1 MKAIEIRNKY
11 LNFFKN
17 HGHVVIPS
25 APLIPENDPSVLFTT
40 AGMQPLVPYLL
51 GETHPSGTRLTD
63 YQKCVR
69 TNDIEEVGDNRHL
82 TYFEMLG
89 NWSLGDYFKE
99 ESVQMSYDFLTQELN
114 IPAEKLSVT
123 CFAGDE
129 DCERDNVTA
138 ECWKKAGIP
147 EERIYF
153 FGKDDNWWIAGEE
166 GPCGPDTEMFYD
178 TGKPKCS
185 EECNPSCGCGKYVE
199 IWNNVFMEFF
209 KDKDGKYTKL
219 KQHNVDTG
227 LGLERMTMLLQ
238 GKETPFETELF
249 APIMDK
255 LVELQKVDNIASRRI
270 VAEHLRSSMMITC
283 DGGRPSNV
291 DRGYI
296 LRRLIRRMIR
306 HMNKLQ
312 ISLDELS
319 TLIDINVE
327 NLKEL
332 YPALESN
339 KETIKTV
346 LLEEKDKF
354 VKTLTKG
361 EKEFVKEMENI
372 KADGKDILPGTIVFR
387 LYDTYGFPPEVT
399 EELATE
405 NGMKIDKEEFEKLFK
420 EHQEKSRAGAEQ
432 KFKGGLA
439 GNGEMETKYHTATHL
454 LNAAL
459 RVVLGSHV
467 HQRGSNITAERM
479 RFDFSHPAKMTD
491 EEKQKTE
498 DLVNE
503 WIQAAIPVEHVE
515 MNKEDAIAQGAEA
528 MFIEKYGDIVSVYK
542 IGDKSLELCGGPHV
556 SNTSELGHFK
566 IKKEGEELYK
576 YVKQGLDYI
585 KNAENKFTDLI
596 NLEEG
601 TIRIGVSPTLTKEFL
616 LPYLEIF
623 HKKYPNINIEI
634 DTKLWKTL
642 IQKLRNGLLDI
653 LIIHLNDEKY
663 DEDLKIIKC
672 KKKHDCLIASKKY
685 KDIIGEEISCINK
698 ALSISVGLESL

>member
-11 LNFFKN
+11 LNFFKK

-51 GETHPSGTRLTD
+51 GEKHPAGTRLTD

-99 ESVQMSYDFLTQELN
+99 ESIQMSFDFLTQELN
-114 IPAEKLSVT
+114 IPVEKLSVT

-129 DCERDNVTA
+129 DCPKDELTA
-138 ECWKKAGIP
+138 KCWKKAGIP
-147 EERIYF
+147 EERIYY

-185 EECNPSCGCGKYVE
+185 ENCNPSCGCGKYVE
-199 IWNNVFMEFF
+199 IWNNVFMEYY

-227 LGLERMTMLLQ
+227 LGLERMAMLLQ

-249 APIMDK
+249 VPIMNK
-255 LVELQKVDNIASRRI
+255 LEELQKIDNISSRRI
-270 VAEHLRSSMMITC
+270 VAEHLRSSMMIIS
-283 DGGRPSNV
+283 DGGRPSNI

-312 ISLDELS
+312 ISLEELS

-327 NLKEL
+327 NLKEM
-332 YPALESN
+332 YPDLEKN

-346 LLEEKDKF
+346 ILEEKDKF

-361 EKEFVKEMENI
+361 EKEFSKEIENVKQQGKTRI
-372 KADGKDILPGTIVFR
+372 DGKMVFR

-399 EELATE
+399 EELAKE
-405 NGMKIDKEEFEKLFK
+405 NGMEIDVEEFKKLFK
-420 EHQEKSRAGAEQ
+420 EHQEKSRMGAEQ

-439 GNGEMETKYHTATHL
+439 STGEMETKYHTATHL

-459 RVVLGSHV
+459 KQVLGSHV

-479 RFDFSHPAKMTD
+479 RFDFSHDAKMTD
-491 EEKQKTE
+491 EEKQKVE
-498 DLVNE
+498 ELVNK
-503 WIQAAIPVEHVE
+503 WIKESIPVEHFE
-515 MNKEDAIAQGAEA
+515 MKKEEAIRQGAEA
-528 MFIEKYGDIVSVYK
+528 MFIEKYGDVVSVYK
-542 IGDKSLELCGGPHV
+542 IGDVSLELCGGPHV

-566 IKKEGEELYK
+566 IKKEESSSSG
-576 YVKQGLDYI
+576 VRRI
-585 KNAENKFTDLI
+585 KAI
-596 NLEEG
+596 LE
-601 TIRIGVSPTLTKEFL
+601 
-616 LPYLEIF
+616 
-623 HKKYPNINIEI
+623 
-634 DTKLWKTL
+634 
-642 IQKLRNGLLDI
+642 
-653 LIIHLNDEKY
+653 
-663 DEDLKIIKC
+663 
-672 KKKHDCLIASKKY
+672 
-685 KDIIGEEISCINK
+685 
-698 ALSISVGLESL
+698 

>member
-11 LNFFKN
+11 LNFFKK

-51 GETHPSGTRLTD
+51 GEKHPAGTRLTD

-99 ESVQMSYDFLTQELN
+99 ESIQMSFDFLTQELN
-114 IPAEKLSVT
+114 IPVEKLSVT

-129 DCERDNVTA
+129 DCPKDELTA
-138 ECWKKAGIP
+138 KCWKKAGIP
-147 EERIYF
+147 EERIYY

-178 TGKPKCS
+178 TGKTKCS
-185 EECNPSCGCGKYVE
+185 ENCNPSCGCGKYVE
-199 IWNNVFMEFF
+199 IWNNVFMEYY

-249 APIMDK
+249 VPIMNK
-255 LVELQKVDNIASRRI
+255 LEELQKIDNISSRRI
-270 VAEHLRSSMMITC
+270 VAEHLRSSMMIIS
-283 DGGRPSNV
+283 DGGRPSNI

-312 ISLDELS
+312 ISLEELS

-327 NLKEL
+327 NLKEM
-332 YPALESN
+332 YPDLEKN

-346 LLEEKDKF
+346 ILEEKDKF

-361 EKEFVKEMENI
+361 EKEFSKEIENVKQQGKTRI
-372 KADGKDILPGTIVFR
+372 DGKMVFR

-399 EELATE
+399 EELAKE
-405 NGMKIDKEEFEKLFK
+405 NGMEIDVEEFKKLFK
-420 EHQEKSRAGAEQ
+420 EHQEKSRMGAEQ

-439 GNGEMETKYHTATHL
+439 STGEMETKYHTATHL

-459 RVVLGSHV
+459 KQVLGSHV

-479 RFDFSHPAKMTD
+479 RFDFSHDAKMTD

-498 DLVNE
+498 DLVNK
-503 WIQAAIPVEHVE
+503 WIKEAIPVEHVE
-515 MNKEDAIAQGAEA
+515 MKKEDAIKMGAEA

-542 IGDKSLELCGGPHV
+542 IGDVSLELCGGPHV
-556 SNTSELGHFK
+556 ANTSELGHFK
-566 IKKEGEELYK
+566 IKKEESSSSG
-576 YVKQGLDYI
+576 VRRI
-585 KNAENKFTDLI
+585 KAI
-596 NLEEG
+596 LE
-601 TIRIGVSPTLTKEFL
+601 
-616 LPYLEIF
+616 
-623 HKKYPNINIEI
+623 
-634 DTKLWKTL
+634 
-642 IQKLRNGLLDI
+642 
-653 LIIHLNDEKY
+653 
-663 DEDLKIIKC
+663 
-672 KKKHDCLIASKKY
+672 
-685 KDIIGEEISCINK
+685 
-698 ALSISVGLESL
+698 

>member
-51 GETHPSGTRLTD
+51 GEPHPAGTRLTD

-69 TNDIEEVGDNRHL
+69 TNDIDEVGDNRHL

-99 ESVQMSYDFLTQELN
+99 ESIQMSYDFLTKELG
-114 IPAEKLSVT
+114 IPVEKLSVT

-129 DCERDNVTA
+129 DCARDEVTA
-138 ECWKKAGIP
+138 SCWKKAGIP
-147 EERIYF
+147 EERIYY
-153 FGKDDNWWIAGEE
+153 FGKDDNWWIAGET

-185 EECNPSCGCGKYVE
+185 PECNPSCGCGKYVE
-199 IWNNVFMEFF
+199 IWNNVFMEFY
-209 KDKDGKYTKL
+209 KGENGKYSKL

-227 LGLERMTMLLQ
+227 LGLERMTMLLE

-270 VAEHLRSSMMITC
+270 VAEHLRSSMMIIC

-296 LRRLIRRMIR
+296 LRRLIRRMVR

-327 NLKEL
+327 NLKEM
-332 YPALESN
+332 YPALEAN
-339 KETIKTV
+339 KETIKNV
-346 LLEEKDKF
+346 ILEEKDKF
-354 VKTLTKG
+354 VKTLEKG
-361 EKEFVKEMENI
+361 EKEFAKEVGQVKEQGENI
-372 KADGKDILPGTIVFR
+372 VPGKVVFR

-405 NGMKIDKEEFEKLFK
+405 NGMKIDKEGFDKLFK
-420 EHQEKSRAGAEQ
+420 EHQEKSRAGSEQ

-439 GNGEMETKYHTATHL
+439 STGEMETKYHTATHL

-459 RVVLGSHV
+459 KQVLGSHV

-503 WIQAAIPVEHVE
+503 WITEAIPVEHLE
-515 MNKEDAIAQGAEA
+515 MKKDDAIKMGAEA

-542 IGDKSLELCGGPHV
+542 IGDVSIELCGGPHV

-566 IKKEGEELYK
+566 IKKEESSSSGIRRIK
-576 YVKQGLDYI
+576 AILD
-585 KNAENKFTDLI
+585 
-596 NLEEG
+596 
-601 TIRIGVSPTLTKEFL
+601 
-616 LPYLEIF
+616 
-623 HKKYPNINIEI
+623 
-634 DTKLWKTL
+634 
-642 IQKLRNGLLDI
+642 
-653 LIIHLNDEKY
+653 
-663 DEDLKIIKC
+663 
-672 KKKHDCLIASKKY
+672 
-685 KDIIGEEISCINK
+685 
-698 ALSISVGLESL
+698 

>member
-11 LNFFKN
+11 LNFFKKN
-17 HGHVVIPS
+17 GHAVIPS

-51 GETHPSGTRLTD
+51 GEQHPSGTRLTD

-129 DCERDNVTA
+129 DCPRDTTTA

-209 KDKDGKYTKL
+209 KDKEGKYTKL

-227 LGLERMTMLLQ
+227 LGLERMAMLLQ

-249 APIMDK
+249 ASIMDK
-255 LVELQKVDNIASRRI
+255 LVELQKVDDIASRRI
-270 VAEHLRSSMMITC
+270 IAEHLRSSMMITC
-283 DGGRPSNV
+283 DGGRPSNI

-319 TLIDINVE
+319 TLIEINVE

-332 YPALESN
+332 YPALETN

-346 LLEEKDKF
+346 ILEEKDKF

-361 EKEFVKEMENI
+361 EKEFIKEMETV
-372 KADGKDILPGTIVFR
+372 KSEGKDIIPGSMVFR

-399 EELATE
+399 EELAAE
-405 NGMKIDKEEFEKLFK
+405 NGMKIDKTEFERLFK

-439 GNGEMETKYHTATHL
+439 STGEMETKYHTATHL

-467 HQRGSNITAERM
+467 HQRGSNITADRM

-498 DLVNE
+498 ELVNE
-503 WIQAAIPVEHVE
+503 WIKAAIPVEHAE
-515 MNKEDAIAQGAEA
+515 MKKEEAIAQGAEA

-542 IGDKSLELCGGPHV
+542 IGDKSIELCGGPHV
-556 SNTSELGHFK
+556 TNTSELGHFK
-566 IKKEGEELYK
+566 IKKEESSSSGIRRIK
-576 YVKQGLDYI
+576 AILD
-585 KNAENKFTDLI
+585 
-596 NLEEG
+596 
-601 TIRIGVSPTLTKEFL
+601 
-616 LPYLEIF
+616 
-623 HKKYPNINIEI
+623 
-634 DTKLWKTL
+634 
-642 IQKLRNGLLDI
+642 
-653 LIIHLNDEKY
+653 
-663 DEDLKIIKC
+663 
-672 KKKHDCLIASKKY
+672 
-685 KDIIGEEISCINK
+685 
-698 ALSISVGLESL
+698 

>member
-11 LNFFKN
+11 LNFFKE
-17 HGHVVIPS
+17 HGHTVIPS

-51 GETHPSGTRLTD
+51 GEPHPAGTRITD

-69 TNDIEEVGDNRHL
+69 TNDIDEVGDNRHL

-99 ESVQMSYDFLTQELN
+99 ESIQMSYDFLTKELG

-129 DCERDNVTA
+129 DCARDEVTA
-138 ECWKKAGIP
+138 SCWKKAGIP
-147 EERIYF
+147 EERIYY
-153 FGKDDNWWIAGEE
+153 FGKDDNWWIAGET

-185 EECNPSCGCGKYVE
+185 PECNPSCGCGKYVE
-199 IWNNVFMEFF
+199 IWNNVFMEFY
-209 KDKDGKYTKL
+209 KDENGKYSKL

-227 LGLERMTMLLQ
+227 LGLERMTMLLE

-270 VAEHLRSSMMITC
+270 VAEHLRSSMMIIC

-296 LRRLIRRMIR
+296 LRRLIRRMVR

-327 NLKEL
+327 NLKEM
-332 YPALESN
+332 YPALETN
-339 KETIKTV
+339 KETIKNV
-346 LLEEKDKF
+346 ILEEKDKF
-354 VKTLTKG
+354 VKTLEKG
-361 EKEFVKEMENI
+361 EKEFAKEVGQVKEQGENI
-372 KADGKDILPGTIVFR
+372 VPGKVVFR

-405 NGMKIDKEEFEKLFK
+405 NGMKIDKEGFDKLFK
-420 EHQEKSRAGAEQ
+420 EHQEKSRAGSEQ

-439 GNGEMETKYHTATHL
+439 STGEMETKYHTATHL

-459 RVVLGSHV
+459 KQVLGSHV

-503 WIQAAIPVEHVE
+503 WITEAIPVEHLE
-515 MNKEDAIAQGAEA
+515 MKKDDAIKMGAEA

-542 IGDKSLELCGGPHV
+542 IGDVSIELCGGPHV

-566 IKKEGEELYK
+566 IKKEESSSSGIRRIK
-576 YVKQGLDYI
+576 AILD
-585 KNAENKFTDLI
+585 
-596 NLEEG
+596 
-601 TIRIGVSPTLTKEFL
+601 
-616 LPYLEIF
+616 
-623 HKKYPNINIEI
+623 
-634 DTKLWKTL
+634 
-642 IQKLRNGLLDI
+642 
-653 LIIHLNDEKY
+653 
-663 DEDLKIIKC
+663 
-672 KKKHDCLIASKKY
+672 
-685 KDIIGEEISCINK
+685 
-698 ALSISVGLESL
+698 